1 MDNLPKLQAS
11 VSREAGMVCRSRYS
25 ISEPTQDHHLL
36 SRQAIHRQTTWAQEC
51 TTPSPPSLGRVSPPP
66 DALPDVTVPNPPA
79 AREARGAAKCAVL
92 ACNAPRELLGL
103 VTARQQ
109 LLRRFSTFTTLWAR
123 PAPNSLESWLV
134 TSKTSKMIALLARS
148 PEEKLPR
155 GRYLPRSLTKPVEY
169 FTPTQLFLAW
179 KKILDKT
186 QFLFAQQYQ
195 N

>member
-36 SRQAIHRQTTWAQEC
+36 SPQAIHRQTTWAQEC

-134 TSKTSKMIALLARS
+134 TSKTSKMIALLAKPPSGHVHLRKS
-148 PEEKLPR
+148 YREED
-155 GRYLPRSLTKPVEY
+155 T
-169 FTPTQLFLAW
+169 
-179 KKILDKT
+179 
-186 QFLFAQQYQ
+186 
-195 N
+195 